1 MTLAD
6 AVSLLPLAAA
16 AVCIVL
22 AFLPLHRAIRRP
34 VKTEAVVVRRA
45 EQRIWRSG
53 SEIVAYAPVIRYRT
67 RTGER
72 TVTLRRFV
80 PEWQYRYRTGEQIKV
95 CYSAEREE
103 DVCILEQG
111 GWRQG
116 VLLTLGIGTAI
127 AWIVL
132 HVMY

>member
-6 AVSLLPLAAA
+6 AVSLLPLGIA
-16 AVCIVL
+16 AVCILL
-22 AFLPLHRAIRRP
+22 AFLPPHTGIRRP
-34 VKTEAVVVRRA
+34 VKTEGTVVRSA
-45 EQRIWRSG
+45 EQKIWRNG
-53 SEIVAYAPVIRYRT
+53 SEITAYAPVVRYRT
-67 RTGER
+67 KTGER

-80 PEWQYRYRTGEQIKV
+80 PEWQYRHRAGEQVTV
-95 CYSAEREE
+95 CYSAVQEE

-116 VLLTLGIGTAI
+116 VLLTLGVGTLL

-132 HVMY
+132 RVMY